1 MSPRNKVAIYYLSG
15 LIFFEAVVLTY
26 VFSLDRL
33 VQMSLI
39 NSFHA
44 LWADLFFKIITS
56 GAEIT
61 IPILFLGYLIWKKSD
76 LLKSYVISYIFSTAI
91 VQFFKLVICKEAL
104 RPLAYF
110 KGYGQTW
117 HLVQD
122 LLISEYNS
130 MPSGHT
136 SAAWFMCFWISL
148 AAKKSFIT
156 LLLVTYAILVAYSRV
171 YLFQHFPVDTAVG
184 AFIGTGVSLLVYY
197 LNVSKTELP

>member
-44 LWADLFFKIITS
+44 PWADLFFKIITS

-76 LLKSYVISYIFSTAI
+76 LLKSYVISYIFSTVI
-91 VQFFKLVICKEAL
+91 VQFFKLVLK
-104 RPLAYF
+104 
-110 KGYGQTW
+110 KQKS
-117 HLVQD
+117 D
-122 LLISEYNS
+122 ISS
-130 MPSGHT
+130 
-136 SAAWFMCFWISL
+136 
-148 AAKKSFIT
+148 
-156 LLLVTYAILVAYSRV
+156 V
-171 YLFQHFPVDTAVG
+171 FQQLTCVKA
-184 AFIGTGVSLLVYY
+184 S
-197 LNVSKTELP
+197 

>member
-44 LWADLFFKIITS
+44 PWADVFFKIITS

-76 LLKSYVISYIFSTAI
+76 FLKSYVISYIFSTAI